1 MKLVMK
7 QVMGTSKKAGR
18 LQQTIN
24 SITDTSY
31 NWDSLETRA
40 LFYKEKIKKYRQ
52 SLNQLSIM
60 GDAKTIISL
69 CGKIKAMQQKLRLR
83 K

>member
-1 MKLVMK
+1 MKHIMGNAK
-7 QVMGTSKKAGR
+7 RQVK
-18 LQQTIN
+18 LQQTIT
-24 SITDTSY
+24 SIADAGF
-31 NWDSLETRA
+31 NWDSFETRA
-40 LFYKEKIKKYRQ
+40 LFYTEEIKKHRQ

>member
-1 MKLVMK
+1 MKHI
-7 QVMGTSKKAGR
+7 MGSTKR
-18 LQQTIN
+18 EVHLQQ
-24 SITDTSY
+24 SITSIAGAGF
-31 NWDSLETRA
+31 NWDSFETKA
-40 LFYKEKIKKYRQ
+40 LFYTEEIKKYQQ

-60 GDAKTIISL
+60 GDAKMIISL

>member
-1 MKLVMK
+1 MKH
-7 QVMGTSKKAGR
+7 VMGTTKREVR
-18 LQQTIN
+18 LQH
-24 SITDTSY
+24 SITSIAEANF
-31 NWDSLETRA
+31 NWDSFETKA
-40 LFYKEKIKKYRQ
+40 LFYAEEIKKYRQ
-52 SLNQLSIM
+52 SLNQLSII